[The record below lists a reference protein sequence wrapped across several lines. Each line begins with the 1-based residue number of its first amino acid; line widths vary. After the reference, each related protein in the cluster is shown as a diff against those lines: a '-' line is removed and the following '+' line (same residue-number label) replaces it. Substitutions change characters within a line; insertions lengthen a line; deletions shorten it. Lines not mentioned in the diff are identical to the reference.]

1 MGADA
6 AAVHRAA
13 PVSESATRAGGLEAL
28 TRRATLNAGASLL
41 DYGVKVVVVL
51 LVTPVLVSGLGRALY
66 GVWEML
72 TRLGTSMTAVD
83 GRPTD
88 ALRLIIAQHQTTND
102 DAARRRYV
110 GAALVVWAL
119 LLPLLALVGG
129 AIAWWLAPALTDATP
144 ELRGVVRLSAA
155 LVIAAFLLIGLAS
168 VPEAVLRGMNLG
180 YRRMGVQ
187 ASLNVLVGL
196 LSAGAIW
203 FGLGLAGVAA
213 AQLGLAVATG
223 LCFWLLA
230 RKFVS
235 WFGVARPRRED
246 VKLVFNIGIWLAVG
260 DAIAKVLLASDVII
274 LGAVVAPAMVTTY
287 VLTGYAARTAQ
298 GIHIFAAG
306 AAIPGVG
313 GLLGRGEL
321 RRAAQARHELLLL
334 TWLFGTVVAA
344 ALLMWNRG
352 FIALWV
358 GAEHYA
364 GLLVDALIALLF
376 LQTIFIRVDSYIIDA
391 TLRPRLRVLISAVA
405 MIVAV
410 GLSIVLA
417 RTHGIAGVCLGLLA
431 GRTIQSLS
439 YPFLSA
445 RSVGSETPAR
455 QASVR
460 IARRVLVTVLL
471 LAAAAWLGQTLDV
484 TGWASWVAGAAAGAV
499 AITGLA
505 FALGI
510 DEAERR
516 AILSRLRALRRE
528 FGGARGS

>member
-6 AAVHRAA
+6 AAVHTTTHV
-13 PVSESATRAGGLEAL
+13 PETTRAGGLEAL
-28 TRRATLNAGASLL
+28 TRRASLNAGASLL
-41 DYGVKVVVVL
+41 DYAVKAIVVL
-51 LVTPVLVSGLGRALY
+51 LVTPVLLSGLGRALY

-72 TRLGTSMTAVD
+72 ARLGTSMTAVD

-88 ALRLIIAQHQTTND
+88 ALRLIIAQHQSTSD
-102 DAARRRYV
+102 DGARRRYV
-110 GAALVVWAL
+110 GAALVVWAV
-119 LLPLLALVGG
+119 LLPVLALVGG
-129 AIAWWLAPALTDATP
+129 AIAWWLAPALTRATP
-144 ELRGVVRLSAA
+144 EMEGVVRLSAA

-187 ASLNVLVGL
+187 ASLNILVGL

-230 RKFVS
+230 RRFVS

-246 VKLVFNIGIWLAVG
+246 VRLVFNIGIWLAVG

-274 LGAVVAPAMVTTY
+274 LGAIVAPAMVTTY

-306 AAIPGVG
+306 AAIPGLG

-334 TWLFGTVVAA
+334 TWLFGTVVASA
-344 ALLMWNRG
+344 ILMWNRG

-358 GAEHYA
+358 GAENYA
-364 GLLVDALIALLF
+364 GLLVDVLIALLF

-391 TLRPRLRVLISAVA
+391 SLRPRLRVLISGVA
-405 MIVAV
+405 MILAV
-410 GLSIVLA
+410 GLSIALA
-417 RTHGIAGVCLGLLA
+417 RPLGIAGVCLGLLA
-431 GRTIQSLS
+431 GRMIQSVT
-439 YPFLSA
+439 YPLLSA
-445 RSVGSETPAR
+445 RSVGSATSTR
-455 QASVR
+455 QAVVSA
-460 IARRVLVTVLL
+460 ARRVLATILL
-471 LAAAAWLGQTLDV
+471 LAAAAALGQTV
-484 TGWASWVAGAAAGAV
+484 EVSGWLSWVAGAAAGAV
-499 AITGLA
+499 AIAGLA
-505 FALGI
+505 FAVGAN
-510 DEAERR
+510 EAERR
-516 AILSRLRALRRE
+516 AILSRLRALRRDV
-528 FGGARGS
+528 GGTRRS

>member
-6 AAVHRAA
+6 AAVHT
-13 PVSESATRAGGLEAL
+13 ATRVAESVPRPGGLEAL

-41 DYGVKVVVVL
+41 DYAVKAIVVL

-72 TRLGTSMTAVD
+72 ARLGTSMTAVD

-102 DAARRRYV
+102 DEARRRYV
-110 GAALVVWAL
+110 GAALMVWAL
-119 LLPLLALVGG
+119 LLPMLAVAGG
-129 AIAWWLAPALTDATP
+129 AIAWWLAPALTSATP
-144 ELRGVVRLSAA
+144 EMRGVVRLSAA
-155 LVIAAFLLIGLAS
+155 LVIAAFVLIGLAS

-187 ASLNVLVGL
+187 ASLNILVGL

-306 AAIPGVG
+306 AAIPGLG

-321 RRAAQARHELLLL
+321 RRAAQARRELLLL
-334 TWLFGTVVAA
+334 TWLFGTVVGATM
-344 ALLMWNRG
+344 LMWNRG
-352 FIALWV
+352 FVGLWV
-358 GAEHYA
+358 GAENYA
-364 GLLVDALIALLF
+364 GLLVDVLVALLF
-376 LQTIFIRVDSYIIDA
+376 LQTVFIRVDSYIIDA
-391 TLRPRLRVLISAVA
+391 TLRPRLRVLISGVA
-405 MIVAV
+405 MVVVV

-417 RTHGIAGVCLGLLA
+417 RALGIAGVCLGLLA
-431 GRTIQSLS
+431 GRMIQSAS
-439 YPFLSA
+439 YPLLSA
-445 RSVGSETPAR
+445 RSVGSDTGAW
-455 QASVR
+455 QAF
-460 IARRVLVTVLL
+460 IGTARRVVVTALL
-471 LAAAAWLGQTLDV
+471 LAAAAALGQAMEVSGWV
-484 TGWASWVAGAAAGAV
+484 TWVAGAVAGAAV
-499 AITGLA
+499 TAGLA
-505 FALGI
+505 FAIGA
-510 DEAERR
+510 DDADRR

-528 FGGARGS
+528 VGGTRRS

>member
-1 MGADA
+1 MGVDA
-6 AAVHRAA
+6 VAVRSAA
-13 PVSESATRAGGLEAL
+13 PVPESAPRAARLEAL
-28 TRRATLNAGASLL
+28 TRRATLNAVAALL
-41 DYGVKVVVVL
+41 DYAVKAIVVL

-72 TRLGTSMTAVD
+72 ARLGTSMTAVD

-88 ALRLIIAQHQTTND
+88 ALRLIIAQQQSTND
-102 DAARRRYV
+102 DEARRRYV
-110 GAALVVWAL
+110 GAALAVWAL
-119 LLPLLALVGG
+119 LLPLLALAGG
-129 AIAWWLAPALTDATP
+129 VIAWWLAPALTDATA
-144 ELRGVVRLSAA
+144 ETRGVVRLSAA

-187 ASLNVLVGL
+187 ASLNILVGL

-203 FGLGLAGVAA
+203 LGLGLAGVAA

-230 RKFVS
+230 RRFVA

-246 VKLVFNIGIWLAVG
+246 LKVVFNIGIWLAAG

-287 VLTGYAARTAQ
+287 VLAGYAARTAQ

-321 RRAAQARHELLLL
+321 PRAAQARRELLLL
-334 TWLFGTVVAA
+334 TWLFGTVVASTI
-344 ALLMWNRG
+344 LMWNRG
-352 FIALWV
+352 FITLWV
-358 GAEHYA
+358 GVENYA
-364 GLLVDALIALLF
+364 GLLVDVLIALLF

-391 TLRPRLRVLISAVA
+391 TLRPRLRVLISGVA

-417 RTHGIAGVCLGLLA
+417 RTMGIAGVCIGLLA
-431 GRTIQSLS
+431 GRMIQSAT
-439 YPFLSA
+439 YPLLSA
-445 RSVGSETPAR
+445 RSVGTATLGR
-455 QASVR
+455 HAFVR
-460 IARRVLVTVLL
+460 MARRVVVTALL
-471 LAAAAWLGQTLDV
+471 RSNSSAM
-484 TGWASWVAGAAAGAV
+484 
-499 AITGLA
+499 
-505 FALGI
+505 
-510 DEAERR
+510 R
-516 AILSRLRALRRE
+516 
-528 FGGARGS
+528 